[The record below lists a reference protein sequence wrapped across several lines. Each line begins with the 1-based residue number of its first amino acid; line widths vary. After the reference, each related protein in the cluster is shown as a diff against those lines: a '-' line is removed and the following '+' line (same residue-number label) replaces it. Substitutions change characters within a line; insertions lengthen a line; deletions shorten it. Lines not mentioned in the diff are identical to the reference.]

1 MCDLKL
7 TILGRQDGVV
17 TQLQNAVQNGMIHSN
32 QQFNNIIFFAHDL
45 PGREKFFKQMSH
57 ASSCPF
63 CGKEKGDY
71 YRNPDEPSS
80 LTTME
85 EMVNNGYQYEK
96 ERKYLEDKM
105 ALNETV
111 NWNNSTRKVT
121 PNMLNKLPGLRC
133 ASLLLRCQRLHTRCH
148 RLCQLGVCHAVR
160 ARRVHPLE
168 GQRAYDVWSPTSCKC
183 VLALPRYALYRRP
196 PLELHGRS
204 NSTTTPTKVRLQ
216 RLDERLRCSPNAG
229 RH

>member
-1 MCDLKL
+1 
-7 TILGRQDGVV
+7 
-17 TQLQNAVQNGMIHSN
+17 MIHSN

-63 CGKEKGDY
+63 CGKEKDDY

-121 PNMLNKLPGLRC
+121 PNMLNKLPLKWKSHGIPLFSSISHWC
-133 ASLLLRCQRLHTRCH
+133 APPCSLHTIINIHGLLWEATCNFMFQYEIQSN
-148 RLCQLGVCHAVR
+148 LI
-160 ARRVHPLE
+160 
-168 GQRAYDVWSPTSCKC
+168 D
-183 VLALPRYALYRRP
+183 ALKQIGNKDAI
-196 PLELHGRS
+196 
-204 NSTTTPTKVRLQ
+204 KK
-216 RLDERLRCSPNAG
+216 
-229 RH
+229 